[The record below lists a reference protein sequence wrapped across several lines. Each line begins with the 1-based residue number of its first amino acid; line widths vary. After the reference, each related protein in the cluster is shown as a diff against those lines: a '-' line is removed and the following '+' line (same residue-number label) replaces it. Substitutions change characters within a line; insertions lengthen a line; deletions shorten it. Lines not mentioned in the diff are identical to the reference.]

1 MTRKINLI
9 KFTRKYTHQEFKNN
23 GKMVILDYYIKL
35 KSRNKIL
42 IIFKNKL
49 KYIKVQRKKRKIVL
63 RKRKKR
69 VLRKRKI
76 IKFFKN
82 QILI

>member
-1 MTRKINLI
+1 MTKKINLI

-35 KSRNKIL
+35 KSRKKIL
-42 IIFKNKL
+42 ITIENKL
-49 KYIKVQRKKRKIVL
+49 IYIKVQIKKRKIVKI
-63 RKRKKR
+63 KRKKI